1 MILYLIRH
9 AETVANLEDRL
20 CGMFETDLSDDGFAQ
35 VKKLARYAEKLDI
48 GAVYSSP
55 LKRAYKTAV
64 GLNWYINT
72 PLYVVHNLHEIK
84 FGSIEGMMWDDIKAD
99 PKWNDDVPD
108 RFVVFGG
115 EAYDAVYDRIVAAV
129 QGILDENHADST
141 VAIVSHGAVLRNFI
155 CYAKGLSWDKFRE
168 VDRILNASVTKIN
181 YDKNTQIFT
190 ICYQNDLR
198 YLSDN
203 VD

>member
-1 MILYLIRH
+1 MTLYLIRH

-20 CGMFETDLSDDGFAQ
+20 CGMYETDLSDGGFAQ
-35 VKKLARYAEKLDI
+35 VKKLAKYAEKLDI
-48 GAVYSSP
+48 DAVYSSP

-64 GLNWYINT
+64 GLNWYINK
-72 PLYVVHNLHEIK
+72 PLNVIYDLHEIK
-84 FGSIEGMMWDDIKAD
+84 FGSLEGMLWNDIKAD

-108 RFVVFGG
+108 RFVIFGG
-115 EAYDAVYDRIVAAV
+115 ETYDAVYDRIVTAIHEIIDNS
-129 QGILDENHADST
+129 GENST

-155 CYAKGLSWDKFRE
+155 CYAMGFSWDKFRE
-168 VDRILNASVTKIN
+168 VDRVLNASVTKIN
-181 YDKNTQIFT
+181 YDKSSQIFT
-190 ICYQNDLR
+190 ICYQNDLS